1 MDGRKV
7 MLAAVALLGLT
18 GCSMKAIE
26 ATDVALEQAR
36 AESRSACVR
45 ARADAEQARM
55 STIAGMDPGAQGY
68 AIMADAMARQAE
80 YLAGKDP
87 CATGMGAYEA
97 RVAEVRDRNDVVK
110 SLGGKLITGS
120 VVGAGIYTAGRL
132 GEKAIENAGDKVS
145 IQGDNNGYAQERV
158 SSNADVTA
166 KNFGENGTATSGAP
180 SVTGPDKSTST
191 VHEAPAEPEVPEEV
205 EEGEF
210 VPTEPPAEFDDE
222 PIDIPEIPAE

>member
-36 AESRSACVR
+36 AESRAACVR
-45 ARADAEQARM
+45 ARADADQARM
-55 STIAGMDPGAQGY
+55 NTIAGMDPGAQGY

-87 CATGMGAYEA
+87 CSTGMGAYEA

-210 VPTEPPAEFDDE
+210 IPTEPPAEFDDE